1 MIRQLKPGEAAPLE
15 LLLTADPERDMIES
29 YLPHSLCCVLEDER
43 VVIGVYVLRPLHAQA
58 AEIVN
63 IAVLEERQGQG
74 YGKQLIAHAIQ
85 TAHSSGYQTLHI
97 GTGNSSIMQLA
108 LYQKCG
114 FRVTGIDHDFFTR
127 NYTSPIYEN
136 GILCRDMIKLE
147 LQL

>member
-1 MIRQLKPGEAAPLE
+1 MIRQLQPGEAAPLE
-15 LLLTADPERDMIES
+15 LLLIADPELDMIES
-29 YLPHSLCCVLEDER
+29 YLPHGLCCVLEDEQA
-43 VVIGVYVLRPLHAQA
+43 VIGVYVLCPLHAQA

-85 TAHSSGYQTLHI
+85 TARSFGYQTLHI

-114 FRVTGIDHDFFTR
+114 FRITGVEHGFFTR
-127 NYTSPIYEN
+127 NYASPIYEN
-136 GILCRDMIKLE
+136 GILCRDMIRLE
-147 LQL
+147 LRL